1 MHKKE
6 AEKTHCKNSYSRAQ
20 NAGAA
25 TTSWNAESVSGSAPG
40 LGGASSVRTMSFSGA
55 LPGASDEGDGE
66 RTTEGMRWWRP
77 FGFAWASSVPG
88 ANPKG
93 LGLAGVAGSAM
104 VISDGF
110 GFVGGEVGAGTGAA
124 AVGSHG
130 NPGLSTR
137 LTVSPWA
144 MGYSRRSLASARALP
159 LRRRRWA
166 AAGGAAGS
174 AASCALIAAM
184 LSVGST
190 RSVKDAGGLRLLNV
204 RESEAAGG
212 SSVLDGGGMGCAP
225 EEEPAGSSCVR
236 LGGGGGT
243 AICGGIIYVRKDAT
257 WTGACAHREHG
268 DPPER
273 LRGGLLEVVRVRD
286 GLCGEGVEECPGKR
300 PLRLF
305 CHVL

>member
-1 MHKKE
+1 MHKEE

-204 RESEAAGG
+204 RESEAAGVRQCATMG
-212 SSVLDGGGMGCAP
+212 KGRMRTGGGARGLELCA
-225 EEEPAGSSCVR
+225 
-236 LGGGGGT
+236 LGGRWGDGDL
-243 AICGGIIYVRKDAT
+243 IYVRKDAT